1 MKLDK
6 LLKMSFDEFRDKR
19 EKEEWFIV
27 KGNGPRFK
35 DYFSWKEADQ
45 YLNSYG
51 LSGHNRMPQLQI
63 IHSKG
68 KYCHKK
74 NRTKLQKRE
83 IFDHWWNGDSFVL
96 SLSEFLN
103 RTLYR
108 QCEDFEE
115 FFGRG
120 QANIYM
126 SSKKDAKCFPVHADT
141 TENFLFH
148 VRGTVR
154 WYIYNETEWQCKPNE
169 ATVDQVIDLEEGDL
183 LWLPPKLY
191 HRVETLGPR
200 ISISFHFHPP
210 KCDWCDVNHE
220 EHPGKVWR
228 EPWLD
233 WIGDINGSTK

>member
-6 LLKMSFDEFRDKR
+6 LLKMPLEDFKKLRPRK
-19 EKEEWFIV
+19 KWFVV
-27 KGNGPRFK
+27 KGNGEKRFK

-51 LSGHNRMPQLQI
+51 LSGWDRMPQLQI
-63 IHSKG
+63 IHEKG

-74 NRTKLQKRE
+74 DKYKLQKRE
-83 IFDHWWNGDSFVL
+83 IFDHWWKGDSFVL

-103 RTLYR
+103 KKLYN

-126 SSKKDAKCFPVHADT
+126 SSQKDARCFPIHADT

-154 WYIYNETEWQCKPNE
+154 WYIYKEVQAECAPDD
-169 ATVDQVIDLEEGDL
+169 ATLDRVIDLEEGDL
-183 LWLPPKLY
+183 LYLPPKLY

-200 ISISFHFHPP
+200 ISISFHFHVP
-210 KCDWCDVNHE
+210 E
-220 EHPGKVWR
+220 AQGKSWR

-233 WIGDINGSTK
+233 WIGETNGSTK

>member
-1 MKLDK
+1 MKIPELM
-6 LLKMSFDEFRDKR
+6 KMSMDEFIKLR
-19 EKEEWFIV
+19 EKKQWVVV

-35 DYFSWKEADQ
+35 DYFSWKEADD

-51 LSGHNRMPQLQI
+51 LNGHFRMPQLQI
-63 IHSKG
+63 IHPKG

-74 NRTKLQKRE
+74 AQYKLQKRE
-83 IFDHWWNGDSFVL
+83 IFDHWKQGNSFVL
-96 SLSEFLN
+96 TLSEFLN
-103 RTLYR
+103 KKLWN

-126 SSKKDAKCFPVHADT
+126 SSRKDAKCFPTHADT

-154 WYIYNETEWQCKPNE
+154 WYIYNETEYDCKPHE
-169 ATVDQVIDLEEGDL
+169 ATVDKVIDLEEGDL

-210 KCDWCDVNHE
+210 EKQ
-220 EHPGKVWR
+220 GGWR

-233 WIGDINGSTK
+233 WIGDING